1 MKPRR
6 RGFVPLVLLI
16 LAVSISWKGAADD
29 VPQTPP
35 AAPDLAGSRKQPAG
49 SPTPPSAAPNSPDRD
64 KVKAAAPAPVLR
76 VSLRA
81 DDAKSAEEMRLT
93 VTIENVG
100 DQDTVLLMGIMLGNG
115 ISQFPMSIR
124 LLLTGD
130 DEKTLELEI
139 PFPAV
144 AGRMDP
150 YIVPLRVGSAY
161 SLALRL
167 DDFRPHKSH
176 GESIRLKPGRYRLR
190 AEFVGESRDHL
201 TWRREGLPLL
211 RYWPGR
217 ERSEEA
223 TFRIG
228 P

>member
-1 MKPRR
+1 MKTRS
-6 RGFVPLVLLI
+6 GGLVAVVLLI
-16 LAVSISWKGAADD
+16 FAVSISWNGVADD
-29 VPQTPP
+29 GPP
-35 AAPDLAGSRKQPAG
+35 AAPAPAESPKPAAG
-49 SPTPPSAAPNSPDRD
+49 AP
-64 KVKAAAPAPVLR
+64 KVAAPAPVLR
-76 VSLRA
+76 VSVRA
-81 DDAKSAEEMRLT
+81 EDARSVEEMRLT

-115 ISQFPMSIR
+115 ISPFPMSMR
-124 LLLTGD
+124 LFVTGD
-130 DEKTLELEI
+130 DEKPQELEI
-139 PFPAV
+139 SSPSI
-144 AGRMDP
+144 AGRVDP
-150 YIVPLRVGSAY
+150 YIVPLRAGSAY

-167 DDFRPHKSH
+167 DDFRPFKAH
-176 GESIRLKPGRYRLR
+176 GERIHLKPGRYRLR

-217 ERSEEA
+217 ERSDEA